1 MLPTSG
7 FEEILSIEVFGGVL
21 KLLFIFLEFVYI
33 FYAFMVT
40 RQIKIMNHSFNTPA
54 APLFASMAFFH
65 FIGAVIIVIVTILFS

>member
-1 MLPTSG
+1 MLTTNG
-7 FEEILSIEVFGGVL
+7 FEEILTLDVFGGVL
-21 KLLFIFLEFVYI
+21 KLLFIFLQFVYI

-40 RQIKIMNHSFNTPA
+40 RQVKIMNHSFHTPA